1 MSSRF
6 DVSGKVVLVTGGS
19 RGLGKAMAMAFAAEG
34 AKVVVASR
42 KLEACE
48 QLADQMRAAGGE
60 AMALACHVG
69 NWDTLESVIEQ
80 VIDAYGRIDVLVN
93 NAGMSPVAPSL
104 LETSEA
110 LVDKIL
116 DINLKGPLRLTAL
129 AAQKMAGTGGGSV
142 INISSLAALRPS
154 PITTAYSA
162 AKAGLNALTAAS
174 AQEYAPIGVRVNCI
188 VCGTFDTDAAA
199 AMVSNEDILPHILD
213 PIALK
218 RIGDPEEVVGAA
230 LYFASDASSYTTGT
244 CLTVD
249 GGVRP

>member
-1 MSSRF
+1 MTNRF
-6 DVSGKVVLVTGGS
+6 NVKEKVTLITGGS
-19 RGLGKAMAMAFAAEG
+19 RGLGKAMSVAFAAEG
-34 AKVVVASR
+34 AKVIVASR
-42 KLEACE
+42 KIEACDA
-48 QLADQMRAAGGE
+48 LAQEIRDSGGD

-69 NWDTLESVIEQ
+69 NWDTLAGVVDQVIE
-80 VIDAYGRIDVLVN
+80 AHGRIDVLIN

-129 AAQKMAGTGGGSV
+129 AATKMAETGGGAI
-142 INISSLAALRPS
+142 INISSLAATRPS
-154 PITTAYSA
+154 PVTTAYSA

-174 AQEYAPIGVRVNCI
+174 AQEYAPVGVRVNCI

-199 AMVSNEDILPHILD
+199 AMVSNADILPHILG
-213 PIALK
+213 PIALQ
-218 RIGDPEEVVGAA
+218 RIGEPDEVVGAA

-244 CLTVD
+244 CLTID

>member
-1 MSSRF
+1 MTNRF
-6 DVSGKVVLVTGGS
+6 GVSDKVVLITGGS
-19 RGLGKAMAMAFAAEG
+19 RGLGKAMSLAFAAEG
-34 AKVVVASR
+34 AKVVIASR
-42 KLEACE
+42 KIEACE
-48 QLADQMRAAGGE
+48 ALAGQIHASGGE
-60 AMALACHVG
+60 ALALACHVG
-69 NWDTLESVIEQ
+69 NWDTLEGVVDQ
-80 VIDAYGRIDVLVN
+80 VIDAYGRIDVLIN

-129 AAQKMAGTGGGSV
+129 AATRMAESGGGSI
-142 INISSLAALRPS
+142 INISSLASLRPA

-174 AQEYAPIGVRVNCI
+174 AQEYASVGVRVNCI

-199 AMVSNEDILPHILD
+199 AMVNNKEILPHIVG
-213 PIALK
+213 PIALQ
-218 RIGDPEEVVGAA
+218 RIGEPDEVVGAA

-244 CLTVD
+244 CLTID